1 MMKMF
6 PKGYC
11 EEAVARRRSQLTID
25 VPQWVSSMGLEWLY
39 EILLRFEE
47 LLRTKAPRQG

>member
-11 EEAVARRRSQLTID
+11 EESVAYRRGQLID
-25 VPQWVSSMGLEWLY
+25 VPQWVSGMGLEWLY
-39 EILLRFEE
+39 EIVLRFEE